1 MNGFLAY
8 SVASRQCIQRIMERT
23 LGEHLEGLR
32 MRLEVLNFDLLTP
45 GRDPAE
51 TAVINEEIRLIRL
64 ALSHYEAA
72 IQIEKDIKSVTRN

>member
-1 MNGFLAY
+1 
-8 SVASRQCIQRIMERT
+8 MERT